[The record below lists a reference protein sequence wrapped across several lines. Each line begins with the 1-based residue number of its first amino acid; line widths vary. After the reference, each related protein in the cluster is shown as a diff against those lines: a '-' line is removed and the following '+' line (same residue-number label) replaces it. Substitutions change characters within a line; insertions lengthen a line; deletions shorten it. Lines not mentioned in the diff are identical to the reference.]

1 MTSTTS
7 TRGLERLTYAQ
18 RLIPG
23 GVNSATRN
31 VGGPHGFVSA
41 AGATLVDYDGKEYI
55 DYHAAF
61 GANLLG
67 YGDELVAEAVA
78 DAVRTQS
85 LTGLG
90 TSEMEIAVAELT
102 CELIPSVERSVVTM
116 SGTEATFLAVRLA
129 RGLTGRDLVVKFQ
142 GCFHGWHDAV
152 ARNVISPPELAY
164 GMDPMS
170 AGILPAA
177 LEATLIAEF
186 NDLASVQAL
195 FEQHPGRIAAVILE
209 PVPHN
214 VGALLPT
221 DVFLSGLRSLTAD
234 EGAVLVFDEVISGF
248 RHAPGGWQEVSGV
261 MPDLTT
267 YGKAMGNGMP
277 IAGLGGRAE
286 LMDGFNA
293 AGGDVLLAG
302 TFNGNP
308 TSCAAAIATM
318 TYLRDHPDFYQRTHR
333 LGERMRSGLR
343 EIVGE
348 LGIKAHVT
356 GYGGVF
362 VCYFLG
368 GQVRGYRDLMRN
380 DDAAYVQFHRRMTEA
395 GNLMLPLSL
404 KRNHISGAHTKQHID
419 DTLQAARTVLAG
431 MRAEGIC
438 R

>member
-7 TRGLERLTYAQ
+7 TRGLDRLTHAKT
-18 RLIPG
+18 LIPG

-41 AGATLVDYDGKEYI
+41 SGATLVDYDGKAYV

-67 YGDELVAEAVA
+67 YGDEGVAEAVA
-78 DAVRTQS
+78 EAARTQS

-90 TSEMEIAVAELT
+90 ISEHEIAVAELT
-102 CELIPSVERSVVTM
+102 RELIPSVERSVVTM

-142 GCFHGWHDAV
+142 GGFHGSHDAV
-152 ARNVISPPELAY
+152 ARNVISSPERAY

-186 NDLASVQAL
+186 NDLSSVQEL

-209 PVPHN
+209 PIPHN

-221 DVFLSGLRSLTAD
+221 DEFLTGLRTLTSD
-234 EGAVLVFDEVISGF
+234 EGALLIFDEVITGF
-248 RHAPGGWQEVSGV
+248 RHAPGGWQEIAGV
-261 MPDLTT
+261 TPDLTT
-267 YGKAMGNGMP
+267 YGKAMGNGFP
-277 IAGLGGRAE
+277 IAGLGGRAD
-286 LMDGFNA
+286 LMDGFNS
-293 AGGDVLLAG
+293 AGGAVLLAG

-308 TSCAAAIATM
+308 ISCAAAIATM
-318 TYLRDHPDFYQRTHR
+318 TYLRDHPGFYERTDR
-333 LGERMRSGLR
+333 LGERMRAGLR
-343 EIVGE
+343 VITDE
-348 LGIKAHVT
+348 LGIRAHVT
-356 GYGGVF
+356 GFGGVF
-362 VCYFLG
+362 VCYFLAG
-368 GQVRGYRDLMRN
+368 EVRGYRDLMRN

-395 GNLMLPLSL
+395 GFLMLPLTL
-404 KRNHISGAHTKQHID
+404 KRNHISGAHTEQHID
-419 DTLQAARTVLAG
+419 DTLEAARVVLAG
-431 MRAEGIC
+431 MRAEGLC
-438 R
+438 G